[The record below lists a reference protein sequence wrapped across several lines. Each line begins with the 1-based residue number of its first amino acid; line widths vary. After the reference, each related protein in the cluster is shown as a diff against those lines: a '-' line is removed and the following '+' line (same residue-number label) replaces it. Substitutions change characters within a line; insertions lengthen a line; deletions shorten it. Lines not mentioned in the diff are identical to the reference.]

1 MKRCLVIG
9 GNGFI
14 GHHVCS
20 SLLEIGLTVRALDIA
35 MPKIPSAQIEHFAGS
50 FTDPG
55 TLDGA
60 LLGCDTVIHL
70 GWTSLPASS
79 NKAPAAD
86 ALDNIVGSVR
96 LLEAA
101 QANGVRRV
109 VFASSG
115 GTVYGT
121 HAGVPVDESY
131 QTAPSCAY
139 GISKLAVEKYLD
151 LFHNLHGMETCSLR
165 ISNPYGE
172 GQDPRRPHGAIAVFA
187 HRAIHG
193 DPIEIWGDG
202 SVVRDFV
209 HVKDVAAAF
218 IAAATRREINGTYN
232 IGSGCGTSLNQLLE
246 LIERE
251 TGNVIQR
258 VYLPTRGFDV
268 PVSILNIQRAR
279 TELLWAPHIDLAQGI
294 TEAVSLLKQTT
305 Y

>member
-14 GHHVCS
+14 GHHVCA
-20 SLLEIGLTVRALDIA
+20 SLLENGLTVRTLDIA
-35 MPKIPSAQIEHFAGS
+35 MPNPPSTSIEYFAGS

-86 ALDNIVGSVR
+86 AMDNIVGSVR

-109 VFASSG
+109 IFASSG
-115 GTVYGT
+115 GTVYGA
-121 HAGVPVDESY
+121 HAKAPIDESF

-187 HRAIHG
+187 DRAIHG
-193 DPIEIWGDG
+193 ETIEIWGDG
-202 SVVRDFV
+202 SVVRDFI

-218 IAAATRREINGTYN
+218 VAAATHREISGTYN

-246 LIERE
+246 MIEKE
-251 TGNVIQR
+251 TRNSIQR

-268 PVSILNIQRAR
+268 PVSILDIKRAR
-279 TELLWAPHIDLAQGI
+279 AELLWEPRIDLARGI
-294 TEAVSLLKQTT
+294 AEVVSLLK
-305 Y
+305 